1 MNPRQIKMREDT
13 RTYCLWS
20 YSRHTGVGYRYDE
33 SKSESSGA
41 AEQSDPCEKEK
52 ALRVMPI
59 DSSESHASAETCPQV
74 PPLAGS
80 VTSQTPNHHSS
91 TDPSKWFHPLLSPQ
105 VTNVAIRTPY
115 LSKPNAPVANVP
127 PALIQPAAT
136 QSASCWDTRE

>member
-1 MNPRQIKMREDT
+1 MQGSLIHANPTAVNPRQIKMREDT

-52 ALRVMPI
+52 VLRVMPI
-59 DSSESHASAETCPQV
+59 DSSKSHASAETSPEV

-80 VTSQTPNHHSS
+80 VTSQTPNRHSE
-91 TDPSKWFHPLLSPQ
+91 TDPSKWFHPLLSPP
-105 VTNVAIRTPY
+105 VTTVAITPLTY
-115 LSKPNAPVANVP
+115 PSQMP
-127 PALIQPAAT
+127 Q
-136 QSASCWDTRE
+136 